1 MRKIIILLLIT
12 FATNKVFCQDIS
24 GSWTWD
30 EPDKSFVI
38 GLEQLSTN
46 SYSGFH
52 TGIFQNGNRIDSS
65 LDEKSIFLSKVSTNI
80 YEGRIKSGY
89 SLSTHKVRITFNPI
103 ETSIE
108 WCLYEVSSG
117 DFYIPRK
124 VKMFRIGD
132 D

>member
-1 MRKIIILLLIT
+1 MRKITILLFIT
-12 FATNKVFCQDIS
+12 FVTNKVSCQDIS

-38 GLEQLSTN
+38 ELEQLSTN

-65 LDEKSIFLSKVSTNI
+65 LEEKSIFLSKVSTNI
-80 YEGRIKSGY
+80 FEGTIKSSY
-89 SLSTHKVRITFNPI
+89 SLSTHKVRITFNPS
-103 ETSIE
+103 EKSIE
-108 WCLYEVSSG
+108 WCLYEVGSG
-117 DFYIPRK
+117 PFYIPKK

-132 D
+132 N

>member
-1 MRKIIILLLIT
+1 MQKIIILLFIT
-12 FATNKVFCQDIS
+12 FVTNKVSCQDIS

-38 GLEQLSTN
+38 ELEQLSTN

-52 TGIFQNGNRIDSS
+52 TAISQNGNRIDSS
-65 LDEKSIFLSKVSTNI
+65 QDEKSIFLTKVSTNI
-80 YEGRIKSGY
+80 FEGTIKSGY
-89 SLSTHKVRITFNPI
+89 SLSTHKVRITFNLV

-108 WCLYEVSSG
+108 WCLFEVSSG

-124 VKMFRIGD
+124 VRMIRIGD